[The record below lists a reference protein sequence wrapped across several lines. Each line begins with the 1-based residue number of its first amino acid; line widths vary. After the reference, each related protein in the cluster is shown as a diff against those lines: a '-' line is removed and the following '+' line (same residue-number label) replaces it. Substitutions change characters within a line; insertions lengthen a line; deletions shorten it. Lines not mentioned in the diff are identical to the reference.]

1 MRWSAEAGFIENG
14 NMIMALS
21 VNTNVGA
28 MLALQNLGKTNAAM
42 EKTQLAITAGLR
54 FSGPKEDAS
63 SYAIA

>member
-1 MRWSAEAGFIENG
+1 
-14 NMIMALS
+14 MALS

-54 FSGPKEDAS
+54 VSGPKEDVS